1 MGRFLHPNG
10 LLLVFIIL
18 GVNMFWGHMLFIFSV
33 SATLKSYVIII
44 AYIFLNVNK
53 MFFFIF
59 INLKNLDIV

>member
-44 AYIFLNVNK
+44 AHIFLNVNK

-59 INLKNLDIV
+59 TNPKNLDIV